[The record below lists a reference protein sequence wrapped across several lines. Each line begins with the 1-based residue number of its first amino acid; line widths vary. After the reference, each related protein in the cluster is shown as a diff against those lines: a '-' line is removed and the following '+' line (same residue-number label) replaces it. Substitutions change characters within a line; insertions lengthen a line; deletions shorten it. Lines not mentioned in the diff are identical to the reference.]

1 MRNLSAAEIVAQV
14 VTARTVLGWDCRNV
28 VFMGMGEPLD
38 NLGELA
44 RALRVLTD
52 QRGLRYPAERLTV
65 CTAGHAE
72 GIRGLRA
79 LGLRRMNLSVSLN
92 AADDATRDRL
102 MPVNRRTDLAALA
115 AALAAYPQRR
125 SFVLGVNYCLLPGI
139 NDSREDARG
148 VAAWCAKVGRA
159 YVNLIPYNPGTQ
171 PLCRAPTPEEIGR
184 FLGVAA
190 RGRARGR
197 AAQRPGRLDHG
208 RLRAARRASRPSC
221 TSAGPRRT
229 VIPRSERMPSVLIT
243 GANGFIGSNLCRHFL
258 DRGWEVHGLVRP
270 SSDLHFL
277 EGLPVRLITGDLLE
291 APRIDFPER
300 VDAII
305 HSASVVSDI
314 VGLEWSIRGIY
325 DPTVRFVE
333 ALRAA
338 GVSFDRFVYI
348 STTLV
353 LGWHGFNI
361 SEERPGHPTDRIPYA
376 QAKRKTEQFL
386 LEEHRRAGLPA
397 VILRPADVYG
407 PNDRTS
413 LAMMLEGIEGGIS
426 PIVGTGRHRFSYCY
440 VDNLCQACR
449 LVAEG
454 KGSTGAA
461 LHGDRRRGPDLGPV
475 LRRPHAAARPSAVD
489 LLARDARVPRGAG
502 DGAAAPPH
510 PVLRPAH
517 EHLPHQPHHDGL
529 DLRHRED
536 GARARVRARARLRTP
551 GRRDRRLVPRGA
563 AHGQLLAAHPE
574 DEVT

>member
-1 MRNLSAAEIVAQV
+1 MRNLAAAEIVAQV

-38 NLGELA
+38 NLEELA

-79 LGLRRMNLSVSLN
+79 LGLRRVNLSVSLN

-125 SFVLGVNYCLLPGI
+125 TFVLGVNYCLLPGI

-171 PLCRAPTPEEIGR
+171 PLSRAPSPEEAAR
-184 FLGVAA
+184 FLAWLREDGLEAGLRSA
-190 RGRARGR
+190 R
-197 AAQRPGRLDHG
+197 GRLDHG
-208 RLRAARRASRPSC
+208 RMRAAGGSWQYC
-221 TSAGPRRT
+221 NSAGPCST
-229 VIPRSERMPSVLIT
+229 VIPRSVPMPSVLIT
-243 GANGFIGSNLCRHFL
+243 RRQWVHRIQPVPPLPRSRVGGARARAPVLRPALPRGASGPADHGRPARCFA
-258 DRGWEVHGLVRP
+258 DR
-270 SSDLHFL
+270 
-277 EGLPVRLITGDLLE
+277 LPR
-291 APRIDFPER
+291 R

-333 ALRAA
+333 ALRAG
-338 GVSFDRFVYI
+338 GVSFGRFVYI

-361 SEERPGHPTDRIPYA
+361 SEERPGRPADRIPYA
-376 QAKRKTEQFL
+376 RAKRRTEEFL
-386 LEEHRRAGLPA
+386 LEEHRRTGLPA

-426 PIVGTGRHRFSYCY
+426 PIVGTGRR
-440 VDNLCQACR
+440 
-449 LVAEG
+449 
-454 KGSTGAA
+454 GSPTATSTTSARPAGSSPRG
-461 LHGDRRRGPDLGPV
+461 GDR
-475 LRRPHAAARPSAVD
+475 
-489 LLARDARVPRGAG
+489 
-502 DGAAAPPH
+502 
-510 PVLRPAH
+510 PA
-517 EHLPHQPHHDGL
+517 QP
-529 DLRHRED
+529 
-536 GARARVRARARLRTP
+536 TP
-551 GRRDRRLVPRGA
+551 
-563 AHGQLLAAHPE
+563 
-574 DEVT
+574 